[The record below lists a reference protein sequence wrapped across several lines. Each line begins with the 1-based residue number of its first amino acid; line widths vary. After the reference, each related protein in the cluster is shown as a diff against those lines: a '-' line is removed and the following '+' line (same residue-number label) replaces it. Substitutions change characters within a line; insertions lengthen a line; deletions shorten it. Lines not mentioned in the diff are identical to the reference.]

1 MSESVPPD
9 PKQVEAGMVA
19 LEGAVERLMRE
30 FVDARD
36 RAETAEAGY
45 QKLRGILRD
54 SQVESGDPGAL
65 EQRMAELTEENARLR
80 AVILDGRK
88 RAERI
93 RSRLI
98 VVEDES
104 A

>member
-9 PKQVEAGMVA
+9 PQQVAAEMVA
-19 LEGAVERLMRE
+19 LEEAAGKLMTAFVAVR
-30 FVDARD
+30 ARAD
-36 RAETAEAGY
+36 KAEAGY
-45 QKLRGILRD
+45 QKLQGILRD

-65 EQRMAELTEENARLR
+65 EQRLAELTEENALLR
-80 AVILDGRK
+80 RVIEEGRK